1 MTSAKFKL
9 NWKVKAH
16 TFRVL
21 DNIPFGENL
30 YYLLQRYVTKSIPR
44 QLSPT
49 KDRAA
54 AQISH
59 ALKFRAL
66 GVDLAKANLLEFGAG
81 WDLYSNLILYCMGV
95 DRQCTIDVRRL
106 VNSLVKMSRFNHAAL
121 QEMATIRASV
131 SASDAAM
138 ITKAI
143 GRVGR
148 GAFTLGLSQNRA

>member
-54 AQISH
+54 GNLSRPEIPSA
-59 ALKFRAL
+59 R
-66 GVDLAKANLLEFGAG
+66 GRLAKANLLEFGAG

-106 VNSLVKMSRFNHAAL
+106 VKAEAINAVIQHL
-121 QEMATIRASV
+121 QGDPPAV
-131 SASDAAM
+131 GFGFPSAS
-138 ITKAI
+138 
-143 GRVGR
+143 
-148 GAFTLGLSQNRA
+148 